1 MKKWIYLVLWAICIA
16 SLHFAIK
23 PPTRYWVELLATVV
37 IAMGYF
43 SKDDDDD
50 DDRSDYEYWSRF

>member
-1 MKKWIYLVLWAICIA
+1 MKKWIFFAAWAICVAVI
-16 SLHFAIK
+16 HFTNK
-23 PPTRYWVELLATVV
+23 PPTRYWVEVLATVV

-50 DDRSDYEYWSRF
+50 RSDYEYWSRF